1 MTNRGSHEKCRL
13 CGTEEETQEH
23 VINCECVR
31 EGGRIMSLQTVQDFD
46 VECNGSEDVVE
57 IATRFLKFEKAII
70 S

>member
-1 MTNRGSHEKCRL
+1 
-13 CGTEEETQEH
+13 
-23 VINCECVR
+23 
-31 EGGRIMSLQTVQDFD
+31 MSLQTVQDFD